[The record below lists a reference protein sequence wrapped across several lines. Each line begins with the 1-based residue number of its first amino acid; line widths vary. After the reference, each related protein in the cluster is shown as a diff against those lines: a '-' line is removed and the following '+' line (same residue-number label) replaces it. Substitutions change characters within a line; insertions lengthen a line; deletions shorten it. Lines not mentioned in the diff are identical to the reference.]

1 MKTAVVVDD
10 SPIELL
16 MGKTLLEKLGYTV
29 FSANNGEDAL
39 QLIREHFSSLVV
51 CDITMPGMSG
61 LEVLEA
67 TRSYAHP
74 PIFIM
79 ASSLDDAE
87 HAVECL
93 RKGAYGYLT
102 KPLREEQLRNAI
114 DDAMARRDK
123 ELEAR
128 EHLETITKYDPL
140 TGVLNKDEF
149 VRLLALRVGSSR
161 RQDHPGALLFV
172 NVDGLRYINNSY
184 GHQEGDRVLQ
194 HVAAVLTK
202 SIRPNDFAARFGGDV
217 FAIHLAGIAPS
228 DIRANAQRILDGVE
242 AARVRLGG
250 KQLSL
255 TVTLGVTD
263 CPAHAQIEGLINDAD
278 FSLHLAK
285 RAGRNRFHI
294 YHEQDKVQ
302 QAELGEQLDSLE
314 IVKSALE
321 GRRFEM
327 HYQPIVNLQ
336 SGETRHYEA
345 LIRLFGD
352 DGKMLAPG
360 PLIKTAELFG
370 LINKVDRMVVSA
382 CLEKLEQ
389 LSQEG
394 SEVGLAINLSGKS
407 VEDPELL
414 HLIQQE
420 LAARNIEP
428 SRVTFEITETA
439 LFHNLDQVQSFVQ
452 HVKDMGCRLALDDF
466 GVGFSSFYYIKQL
479 DIDYLKIDGS
489 FIQNLLSSLN
499 DQVFVRA
506 MVEISR
512 VFGMQVIAE
521 WVENGE
527 VAELLKTIGVDY
539 GQGYHF
545 GKPSPKIGSY
555 SNSK

>member
-1 MKTAVVVDD
+1 MNTAVVVDD

-16 MGKTLLEKLGYTV
+16 MGKTLLERLGYTV
-29 FSANNGEDAL
+29 FSANNGQDAL
-39 QLIREHFSSLVV
+39 HLIREHFASLVI
-51 CDITMPGMSG
+51 CDVTMPGMSG
-61 LEVLEA
+61 LECLEA
-67 TRSYAHP
+67 TRSFAHP

-87 HAVECL
+87 SAVDCL

-114 DDAMARRDK
+114 DDAVARRDK
-123 ELEAR
+123 ELQAR

-140 TGVLNKDEF
+140 TGVYNKDEF

-161 RQDHPGALLFV
+161 RLDHPGALLFV

-194 HVAAVLTK
+194 HVAGVLLR

-217 FAIHLAGIAPS
+217 FAVHLAGIVPS
-228 DIRANAQRILDGVE
+228 DIRANAQRILDNVE

-255 TVTLGVTD
+255 TVTVGVTD
-263 CPAHAQIEGLINDAD
+263 CPAHAPIEGLINDAD

-285 RAGRNRFHI
+285 RAGRNRLHI
-294 YHEQDKVQ
+294 FQEQDKAQ
-302 QAELGEQLDSLE
+302 QAELGEQLDTLE

-336 SGETRHYEA
+336 TGETRHYEA
-345 LIRLFGD
+345 LVRFFD
-352 DGKMLAPG
+352 DAGNMLPPG

-389 LSQEG
+389 LAQKG

-414 HLIQQE
+414 PLIKQE

-428 SRVTFEITETA
+428 SKVTFEITETA
-439 LFHNLDQVQSFVQ
+439 LFRNLDQVQSFVQ
-452 HVKDMGCRLALDDF
+452 QVKEMGCRLALDDF

-512 VFGMQVIAE
+512 VFGMKVIAE
-521 WVENGE
+521 WVEDAE
-527 VAELLKTIGVDY
+527 VAELLKGFGVDF

-545 GKPSPKIGSY
+545 GKPNPEIGA
-555 SNSK
+555 

>member
-39 QLIREHFSSLVV
+39 QLIREHFASLVI
-51 CDITMPGMSG
+51 CDVTMPGMSG

-67 TRSYAHP
+67 TQSFAHP

-87 HAVECL
+87 HAVDCL
-93 RKGAYGYLT
+93 LRGAYGYLT

-114 DDAMARRDK
+114 DDAIARRDK

-128 EHLETITKYDPL
+128 QHLETITKYDPL

-149 VRLLALRVGSSR
+149 VRLLAQRVRSLRR
-161 RQDHPGALLFV
+161 HDHPSALLFV

-184 GHQEGDRVLQ
+184 GHQEGDRALQ
-194 HVAAVLTK
+194 HVANLLAK
-202 SIRPNDFAARFGGDV
+202 SIRPQDFVARFGGDV
-217 FAIHLAGIAPS
+217 FAIHFVGIES
-228 DIRANAQRILDGVE
+228 GDVGANVQRVLDAVE
-242 AARVRLGG
+242 AARITLGG
-250 KQLSL
+250 KQHSL
-255 TVTLGVTD
+255 TVTVGGTE
-263 CPAHAQIEGLINDAD
+263 CYAQVPVEKLINDAD
-278 FSLHLAK
+278 FALHLAK
-285 RAGRNRFHI
+285 RAGRNRFHL
-294 YHEQDKVQ
+294 YQERDKAE
-302 QAELGEQLDSLE
+302 QAELGQQLDSLG
-314 IVKSALE
+314 IVKSALD

-327 HYQPIVNLQ
+327 HFQPIVNLQ

-345 LIRLFGD
+345 LIRLFD
-352 DGKMLAPG
+352 DEGKMLPPAKF
-360 PLIKTAELFG
+360 IKTAETFG
-370 LINKVDRMVVSA
+370 LINRLDRMVVSA
-382 CLEKLEQ
+382 CLEKLAQMEA
-389 LSQEG
+389 EG
-394 SEVGLAINLSGKS
+394 SGAGLAVNLSGKS

-414 HLIQQE
+414 QLIQNE
-420 LAARNIEP
+420 LAARSIDP

-439 LFHNLDQVQSFVQ
+439 LFHNLDQVQHFVQ
-452 HVKDMGCRLALDDF
+452 QIKGMGCRLALDDF

-489 FIQNLLSSLN
+489 FIQNLLTSVN

-521 WVENGE
+521 WVENAE
-527 VAELLKTIGVDY
+527 VADLLKTIGVDY
-539 GQGYHF
+539 GQGYYF
-545 GKPSPKIGSY
+545 GKPGPLIAA
-555 SNSK
+555 

>member
-10 SPIELL
+10 SQIELL
-16 MGKTLLEKLGYTV
+16 MGKTLLEKLGYSV

-39 QLIREHFSSLVV
+39 KLIREHFASLVI
-51 CDITMPGMSG
+51 CDVTMPGMSG

-67 TRSYAHP
+67 TRSFAHP

-87 HAVECL
+87 HAVDCL

-140 TGVLNKDEF
+140 TGVLNKNEF
-149 VRLLALRVGSSR
+149 ARLLALRVGSAR
-161 RQDHPGALLFV
+161 KQDHPGALLFV

-194 HVAAVLTK
+194 HIAAVLLK

-217 FAIHLAGIAPS
+217 FAIHFAGIAPS
-228 DIRANAQRILDGVE
+228 DIRANAQRILDNVE
-242 AARVRLGG
+242 AARLRVGG

-255 TVTLGVTD
+255 TVTVGAAGCT
-263 CPAHAQIEGLINDAD
+263 PHAQVEGLINDAD

-294 YHEQDKVQ
+294 YREEDKAQ

-314 IVKSALE
+314 IVKRALDA
-321 GRRFEM
+321 RRFEM

-345 LIRLFGD
+345 LIRLFDD
-352 DGKMLAPG
+352 DGKMLPPG

-389 LSQEG
+389 LAQEG

-414 HLIQQE
+414 HLIRQE

-452 HVKDMGCRLALDDF
+452 QVKDMGCRLALDDF

-489 FIQNLLSSLN
+489 FIQNLMSSLN

-527 VAELLKTIGVDY
+527 VADLLKIIGVDY

-545 GKPSPKIGSY
+545 GKPNPEIGS
-555 SNSK
+555 